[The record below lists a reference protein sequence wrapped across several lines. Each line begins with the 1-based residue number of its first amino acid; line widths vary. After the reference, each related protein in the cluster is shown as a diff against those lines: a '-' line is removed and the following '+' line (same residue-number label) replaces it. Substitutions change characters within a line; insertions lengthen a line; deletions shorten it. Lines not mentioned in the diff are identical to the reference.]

1 MASHP
6 FLRAKR
12 EAQAI
17 VRRCHISA
25 PEHIDLAAIAALYEV
40 YYLEA
45 HLQGADARLQIQG
58 NTGLVTVRADIPEI
72 GRKRFALAHDIGHF
86 LLHRSRT
93 RLRTCSESEFLRWY
107 RTNDEEP
114 EANVFAAELL
124 MPEDLFVSYCAGR
137 KPGFETVSQLAEIFK
152 TSLSAAAYR
161 YAEIGNY
168 PCALIA
174 SKEGKIAWFTTT
186 EDFQH
191 RIREVGSSVYRNS
204 CAGDFLLANSLPPN
218 QPEPVGAFCW
228 LESANLD
235 AKVNLYEH
243 AVALGQYRTVLSLIW
258 IQ

>member
-1 MASHP
+1 MASRP

-17 VRRCHISA
+17 VKGCNISA
-25 PEHIDLAAIAALYEV
+25 PEQIDLPAIAALYEV

-45 HLQGADARLQIQG
+45 DLQGADARLQVQG
-58 NTGLVTVRADIPEI
+58 NTGLVTVRVDIPET

-93 RLRTCSESEFLRWY
+93 RARACSESEFLRWY

-124 MPEDLFVSYCAGR
+124 MPEDIFVSHCLGR
-137 KPGFETVSQLAEIFK
+137 KPGFDTVSELAETFK

-168 PCALIA
+168 PCVLIA
-174 SKEGKIAWFTTT
+174 SKEGKIAWFTVS
-186 EDFQH
+186 EDFRY

-204 CAGDFLLANSLPPN
+204 CAGDFFLANKLPPD

-235 AKVNLYEH
+235 AKVTLYEH
-243 AVALGQYRTVLSLIW
+243 AVALGQYKTMLSLIW
-258 IQ
+258 IE